1 MIARQTA
8 FGFTVIELLVSLGIF
23 AVISAVVMV
32 NFNAGSRST
41 DLRLAGE
48 SVISYVR
55 DIESRAVNGAQACV
69 CGVIDPETASVC
81 VANACPGGAPTAE
94 HMPLGGW
101 GIHMETGQPAVRIF
115 ADVDGDFRM
124 DADEVVSQES
134 LSFSGGVIVQS
145 VTCGSPFDI
154 VFTPPNGAV
163 RLNGIESTSACTVIL
178 EQRLNG
184 DRRSVEFDPFSRR
197 IEARPL

>member
-1 MIARQTA
+1 MSIRKIPS
-8 FGFTVIELLVSLGIF
+8 GFTVIELLVSLGIF

-55 DIESRAVNGAQACV
+55 DVESRAVNGALACL

-101 GIHMETGQPAVRIF
+101 GIHVETGQAQIRVF
-115 ADVDGDFRM
+115 ADVNGNFRM
-124 DADEVVSQES
+124 ENDEVVSEEA

-145 VTCGSPFDI
+145 VSCSSPLDI
-154 VFTPPNGAV
+154 VFTPPNGTA
-163 RLNGIESTSACTVIL
+163 RLNAVESTAACTIVL

-184 DRRSVEFDPFSRR
+184 DRRTVEFDPFSRR